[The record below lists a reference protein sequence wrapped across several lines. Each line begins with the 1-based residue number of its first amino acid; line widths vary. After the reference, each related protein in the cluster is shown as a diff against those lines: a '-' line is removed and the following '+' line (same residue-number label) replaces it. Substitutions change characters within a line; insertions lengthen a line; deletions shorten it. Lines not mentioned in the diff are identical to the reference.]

1 MSYEFIQVTAR
12 KENGDF
18 AMCSNLSLMD
28 NQGLTP
34 KQAVRKLQVMADE
47 YELNGY
53 AVEWVREPIG
63 EDELEF
69 LSDLFNKVAA

>member
-28 NQGLTP
+28 NQRLTH
-34 KQAVRKLQVMADE
+34 KQAMRHLQVMADE
-47 YELNGY
+47 YQLNGY
-53 AVEWVREPIG
+53 SIEWTREVM
-63 EDELEF
+63 DEIDAEIWGP
-69 LSDLFNKVAA
+69 LFDQVMA